1 MPKPVTYRDAG
12 VDIETQDR
20 LIAGL
25 ARQVSGIGGFSGV
38 FPLDW
43 QAWRE
48 PCLVGSTDGVGTK
61 LLVALEAGRLATV
74 GIDLVAMIVNDL
86 ICCGARPLFFLDY
99 YATGELRSGQ
109 WKAVLKGIR
118 EGCRQADCALLG
130 GETAEMPG
138 LYRKGHLDLAGFG
151 VGIVERSK
159 VLDGSAIRPGDVLI
173 GLASNGLHSN
183 GYSLARRVFFQRA
196 KMKLSDRLKGER
208 ANLATVLLRPT
219 RIYTRVA
226 LALCREIELHALA
239 HITGGGLP
247 DNLGRLLPDSTAVEV
262 DTTRWKIPNVFAQI
276 ARLGPVERDEMFHT
290 FNMGIG
296 LVAIV
301 SSDQVERTMEIAG
314 EYGERSYIIGEV
326 VKGKRTVV
334 IRQTDVWLSTLNFRP
349 IARDN

>member
-1 MPKPVTYRDAG
+1 MAKPISYKQAG

-25 ARQVSGIGGFSGV
+25 ARKVKGIGGFSGI

-43 QAWRE
+43 ASYRE

-61 LLVALEAGRLATV
+61 LLVALEAKRLTTI

-99 YATGELRSGQ
+99 YATGRLQPGQ
-109 WKAVLKGIR
+109 WEAVLEGIQ
-118 EGCRQADCALLG
+118 EGCRLADCSLLG

-138 LYRKGHLDLAGFG
+138 LYAKGHLDLAGFG

-159 VLDGSAIRPGDVLI
+159 VMDGSAIRAGDVLI
-173 GLASNGLHSN
+173 GLGSSGLHSN
-183 GYSLARRVFFQRA
+183 GYSLARRVFFTRA
-196 KMKLSDRLKGER
+196 KMKLGDRLKGER
-208 ANLATVLLRPT
+208 ESLATVLLRPT
-219 RIYTRVA
+219 RIYARTA
-226 LALCREIELHALA
+226 LALCREIEVHALA
-239 HITGGGLP
+239 HITGGGLS
-247 DNLGRLLPDSTAVEV
+247 DNIRRLLPDSTAVEI
-262 DTTRWKIPNVFAQI
+262 DTTRWTIPNVFAQI
-276 ARLGPVERDEMFHT
+276 ARLGPVERNEMFHT

-301 SSDQVERTMEIAG
+301 PPDQVERAMKTAG
-314 EYGERSYIIGEV
+314 ECEERSYFIGEV

-334 IRQTDVWLSTLNFRP
+334 IRRTDV
-349 IARDN
+349 